1 MEYCIISDT
10 MVLFDWNTDRASC
23 SMELLLSTLKNP
35 SQLNLCTIISGPVVL
50 PISQMPLCHCTG
62 IQHVTMVCSSH
73 HRASTSKAQM
83 FSSSWLSW
91 KHGMSS
97 ERCSIFHVGPHL
109 PLQLLRLGFHLT
121 ASTQLWQRGEHLERR
136 IWKPTFTSEVVRLT
150 YGSGSRQGEDVYIF
164 GAAGRC

>member
-1 MEYCIISDT
+1 MVVFDGGWSYYCQPWKIQVSWT
-10 MVLFDWNTDRASC
+10 CVQSLVGLLFFQSHRCLFVIAQASNMSQWSGTD
-23 SMELLLSTLKNP
+23 
-35 SQLNLCTIISGPVVL
+35 
-50 PISQMPLCHCTG
+50 
-62 IQHVTMVCSSH
+62 CSSH

-83 FSSSWLSW
+83 FSSSWRSW

-97 ERCSIFHVGPHL
+97 QRCSIFHVGQHL

-136 IWKPTFTSEVVRLT
+136 IGKPTFTSEVVRLT
-150 YGSGSRQGEDVYIF
+150 YGSGSRRGEDVYIC